1 MKARTML
8 LSAVSIG
15 LLMAFSAQSAR
26 AEIQVGQGMAGISL
40 GDSKGK
46 VRAALGK
53 PFRTVGETWFF
64 GKPCLCTARFK
75 KAKAASLDTL
85 AKTERTSAGIGPGSS
100 FEETLAAYPEAACYH
115 PKVYGPTSQLCV
127 LRSAFKGRNVKTV
140 FAFFE
145 KDLGVRD
152 VEIRWR

>member
-1 MKARTML
+1 MKARTLL

-15 LLMAFSAQSAR
+15 LLVGSYAQPAQ
-26 AEIQVGQGMAGISL
+26 AQIEVGQGMAGVSL

-53 PFRTVGETWFF
+53 PFRAVGETWFF

-85 AKTERTSAGIGPGSS
+85 SKTERTSAGIGPGSS
-100 FEETLAAYPEAACYH
+100 FEETTAAYPEAVCYH
-115 PKVYGPTSQLCV
+115 PKVYGPTSEYCV
-127 LRSAFKGRNVKTV
+127 LRSTFKSRNVKTV

-152 VEIRWR
+152 VEIRWH